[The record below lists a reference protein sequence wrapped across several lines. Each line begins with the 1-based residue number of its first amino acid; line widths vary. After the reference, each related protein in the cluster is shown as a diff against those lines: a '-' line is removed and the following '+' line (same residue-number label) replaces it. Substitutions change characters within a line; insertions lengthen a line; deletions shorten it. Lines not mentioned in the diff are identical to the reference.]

1 MAVDDTGHQ
10 QTSGRVDLL
19 QIVALHECGRGIA
32 RRGIGDDIALYKHV
46 ATCGDTF
53 VDYPGVMNQYRSAI
67 HIADTFEHA
76 VEAQAQHTEHSLAEN
91 TCRHL
96 ARAEHTVDKTR
107 WAPP

>member
-1 MAVDDTGHQ
+1 MHMAVDDTGHQ

-67 HIADTFEHA
+67 HIADIF
-76 VEAQAQHTEHSLAEN
+76 
-91 TCRHL
+91 
-96 ARAEHTVDKTR
+96 
-107 WAPP
+107 